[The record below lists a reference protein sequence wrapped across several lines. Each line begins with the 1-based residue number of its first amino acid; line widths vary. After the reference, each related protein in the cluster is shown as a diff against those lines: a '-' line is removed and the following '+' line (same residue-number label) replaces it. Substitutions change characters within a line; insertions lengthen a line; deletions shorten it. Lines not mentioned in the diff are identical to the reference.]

1 MAPVTVEEYSR
12 QFYAKALR
20 GGFGGTPEES
30 ARAGSASL
38 YALLKKLLD
47 AGEREDCAV
56 PLRVLRD
63 ELMEAHRAA
72 ASAAAR
78 KAPVEALFALYDG
91 VVRLATDEAQGPPG
105 PAKDLALVVLEE
117 VRARFYKLVVG
128 ETWEP
133 YPELKKLA
141 LLRLWGFRNAEKLEK
156 AAAGDPEGNGAVLGL
171 PPDHQ
176 VAGKKKGWLGKMTGG
191 GADAEPKGYQS
202 WQTTFKSMQR
212 ASGQKLM
219 VLLEELL
226 VEFCGDVSDS
236 TEAAA
241 ADELGEAVPI
251 AGGPPQP
258 LARKVTEGPPV
269 GESAGTLQGD
279 ALIDLLTLEDPA
291 PAPSPAPTPDLF
303 AAQAP
308 PPPAPAAA
316 PDLFAAQASPASS
329 TFASP
334 PPPPAA
340 PSSNPFAEDM
350 FFQAAPPPEPAAG
363 AQAEVQNSFFA
374 DLNPGFKQ

>member
-63 ELMEAHRAA
+63 ELMEAYRAA

-141 LLRLWGFRNAEKLEK
+141 LLRLWGFRNSEKLEK
-156 AAAGDPEGNGAVLGL
+156 AAGDPEGNGAVLGL

-176 VAGKKKGWLGKMTGG
+176 VAGKKKGWLGKMSGG
-191 GADAEPKGYQS
+191 GADSAPKGYQS

-219 VLLEELL
+219 VLLEQVL

-236 TEAAA
+236 TGVAA

-251 AGGPPQP
+251 AGGPPKT
-258 LARKVTEGPPV
+258 LARKVTEGVPV

-279 ALIDLLTLEDPA
+279 ALIDLLTLDDPA
-291 PAPSPAPTPDLF
+291 PTPPAPTPDLF
-303 AAQAP
+303 AAQAQAP

-329 TFASP
+329 AFASL
-334 PPPPAA
+334 PAPA
-340 PSSNPFAEDM
+340 PATSNPFAEDM
-350 FFQAAPPPEPAAG
+350 FFQAPPPPAPAAG
-363 AQAEVQNSFFA
+363 GQAGVENSFFA